1 MFIVSLTYTKP
12 LNEVNEYVEAHIKYI
27 KEHYDKGNFI
37 ASGRQVPS
45 IGGVIISKLKSKVK
59 LEEILKQDPF
69 YIANVANYEIMEVIS
84 VITAN
89 GFDNL
94 KDD

>member
-37 ASGRQVPS
+37 FS
-45 IGGVIISKLKSKVK
+45 
-59 LEEILKQDPF
+59 
-69 YIANVANYEIMEVIS
+69 
-84 VITAN
+84 
-89 GFDNL
+89 
-94 KDD
+94 